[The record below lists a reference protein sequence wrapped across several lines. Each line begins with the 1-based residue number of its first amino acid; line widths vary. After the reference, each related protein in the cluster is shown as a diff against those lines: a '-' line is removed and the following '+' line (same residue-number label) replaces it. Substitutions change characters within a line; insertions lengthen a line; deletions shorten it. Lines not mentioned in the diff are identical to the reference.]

1 MENRRSTNARYVDVD
16 VDGRATFSHLYFI
29 YEMIFRLTL
38 MPTITGEE
46 Q

>member
-1 MENRRSTNARYVDVD
+1 MENRSSNNARYVD
-16 VDGRATFSHLYFI
+16 VDGRATFSHSYFI
-29 YEMIFRLTL
+29 YDMIFRLTL